1 MFDKGEQ
8 GDYGFFCDLENAR
21 TMDYDK
27 VEYYVV
33 TTRTHYEV
41 RRKFAGSRIVKTQPQ
56 SRLEIQ
62 RTEHL
67 PQEEQLECTRE
78 RGSIIQIL
86 SRLPRDIYYSL
97 AVCCTTASCVYFIMT
112 YE

>member
-1 MFDKGEQ
+1 MIED
-8 GDYGFFCDLENAR
+8 DYGFFCDLENAQ

-41 RRKFAGSRIVKTQPQ
+41 RRKFAGNRIVKTQPIM
-56 SRLEIQ
+56 EIQ

-67 PQEEQLECTRE
+67 PQEEQLECKRE

-86 SRLPRDIYYSL
+86 SQLPRDIYYSL

-112 YE
+112 YK